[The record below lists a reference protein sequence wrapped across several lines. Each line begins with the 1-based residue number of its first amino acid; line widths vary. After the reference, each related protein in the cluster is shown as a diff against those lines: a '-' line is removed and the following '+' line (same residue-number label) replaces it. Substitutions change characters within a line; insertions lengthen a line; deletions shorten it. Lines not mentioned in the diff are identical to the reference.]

1 MIEYVGWAAT
11 VVFTLSYFCR
21 EAVRLRRIQML
32 GALMWIAYGA
42 FVHAAPVIVANAL
55 VLAAAAW
62 SVRRGALP
70 DAR

>member
-1 MIEYVGWAAT
+1 MIEYLGWGAT

-32 GALMWIAYGA
+32 GAVMWMAYGA
-42 FVHAAPVIVANAL
+42 FMHSAPVVVANAL

-62 SVRRGALP
+62 TVRRTAVS
-70 DAR
+70 

>member
-1 MIEYVGWAAT
+1 M
-11 VVFTLSYFCR
+11 
-21 EAVRLRRIQML
+21 QML

-62 SVRRGALP
+62 SVRRDALA
-70 DAR
+70 DAG

>member
-21 EAVRLRRIQML
+21 EPLALRRIQML
-32 GALMWIAYGA
+32 GAMMWMAYGA
-42 FVHAAPVIVANAL
+42 FMHSAPVVVANAL

-62 SVRRGALP
+62 TVRRAALP
-70 DAR
+70 HAG